1 MHTKTN
7 IEILS
12 VRKVITSGVNLMR
25 SLNDIDNFFKSSYEK
40 THENSILII
49 IAYDRI
55 RLLTTFY
62 VEYLQNNYISLA
74 VLRIILSV
82 E

>member
-12 VRKVITSGVNLMR
+12 FRKVIKSGVNFMY
-25 SLNDIDNFFKSSYEK
+25 SLIDIDNLFKSPYEK
-40 THENSILII
+40 THENAILII

-55 RLLTTFY
+55 KLLTTF
-62 VEYLQNNYISLA
+62 LC
-74 VLRIILSV
+74 RIF
-82 E
+82 

>member
-12 VRKVITSGVNLMR
+12 FRKVIKSGVNFMY
-25 SLNDIDNFFKSSYEK
+25 SLIDIDNLFKSPYEK
-40 THENSILII
+40 THENAILII

-55 RLLTTFY
+55 KSLTTFLCKIFY
-62 VEYLQNNYISLA
+62 K
-74 VLRIILSV
+74 IIIFP
-82 E
+82 

>member
-12 VRKVITSGVNLMR
+12 VRKVIKSGVNLMC
-25 SLNDIDNFFKSSYEK
+25 SLNDIDNFFKSPYEK
-40 THENSILII
+40 THENAILII

-55 RLLTTFY
+55 
-62 VEYLQNNYISLA
+62 N
-74 VLRIILSV
+74 
-82 E
+82 